1 VRVLPAGY
9 QEIFTARGGDYNRA
23 MRLCPGARE
32 TERRL
37 LIDLLDLRPGN
48 VVCDV
53 PAGGGYVAEGLE
65 ALGRNA
71 AVVCVEP
78 AAPFA
83 RGIAARFP
91 RVVSTLDRIALQPG
105 SVDRVASLAGLH
117 HLDSKAAFA
126 AEAHRILRPGGRV
139 AVADVSEGTDVAR
152 FLNGSVDRL
161 SVTGHA
167 GEFLGRG
174 ELAALLTGAGF
185 RDVAER
191 EHRYSWVFP
200 DLDVL
205 VVFFREL
212 FGLAGASD
220 RDVRAAVTDDL
231 DVDVTGDAVLV
242 SWSLVYATGSK
253 SA

>member
-1 VRVLPAGY
+1 MRVLPVGY
-9 QEIFTARGGDYNRA
+9 KEIFTARGGDYNRA

-53 PAGGGYVAEGLE
+53 PAGGGYVAEGIE

-83 RGIAARFP
+83 RGIAPRFP
-91 RVVSTLDRIALQPG
+91 RVVSTLDRIALQDD

-126 AEAHRILRPGGRV
+126 AEAERILRPGGRI
-139 AVADVSEGTDVAR
+139 AVADVSAGSDVAR

-167 GEFLGRG
+167 GEFLARG
-174 ELAALLTGAGF
+174 ELAALLTAAGY
-185 RDVAER
+185 RDVVER
-191 EHRYSWVFP
+191 EQHCQWVFP
-200 DLDVL
+200 DFEVL
-205 VVFFREL
+205 LVFFREL
-212 FGLAGASD
+212 FGLAGRSD
-220 RDVRAAVTDDL
+220 RDVRAAVTGDL
-231 DVDVTGDAVLV
+231 DVDVTADAVRV
-242 SWSLVYATGSK
+242 SWSLAYAAGSK